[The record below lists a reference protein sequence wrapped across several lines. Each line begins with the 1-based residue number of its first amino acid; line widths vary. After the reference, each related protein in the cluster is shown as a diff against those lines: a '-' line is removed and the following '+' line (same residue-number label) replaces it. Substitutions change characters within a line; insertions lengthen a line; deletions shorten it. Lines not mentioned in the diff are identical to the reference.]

1 MPTQDQL
8 FLKTHIKKKKQESDP
23 TLWVEDRA
31 RNSYTQY
38 MDHVDQYSQTQPEHP
53 SRPLPELEIDF
64 WCRAVGGVQK
74 GRAYGLGPRNNLSHL
89 RSGLRG
95 EGSSRQA
102 KGVDGVQVAAMAQQ
116 IAELNRKLAETE
128 AKRVEES
135 NTMKANI
142 ELLMAQIP
150 S

>member
-1 MPTQDQL
+1 
-8 FLKTHIKKKKQESDP
+8 
-23 TLWVEDRA
+23 
-31 RNSYTQY
+31 

-53 SRPLPELEIDF
+53 SRPPPELEIDF

-74 GRAYGLGPRNNLSHL
+74 GRAYGLGPRNNLSRL

-102 KGVDGVQVAAMAQQ
+102 EGVDDVQVAAMAQQ

-128 AKRVEES
+128 ARRVEES

-142 ELLMAQIP
+142 ELLMAQVKSHIACGRFGVPP
-150 S
+150 SPPPSDPEDDDDGDFVARTPDDQL